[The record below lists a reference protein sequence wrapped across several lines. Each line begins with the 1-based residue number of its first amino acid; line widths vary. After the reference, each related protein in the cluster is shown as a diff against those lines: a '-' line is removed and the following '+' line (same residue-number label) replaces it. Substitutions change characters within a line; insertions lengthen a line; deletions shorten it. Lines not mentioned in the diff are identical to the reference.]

1 MPITDSTADIIGR
14 IKYLIKQSRMTQ
26 AEFARRIS
34 VDPSNMSK
42 HLSGRLP
49 ITDSLINRIVVDMGI
64 SKKWLMSGADV
75 PFSKHSQIDEVTG
88 TSLKSVKNGI
98 PVYDIDVTAG
108 GEELSSMFT
117 VDRITG
123 YVALPRLSSD
133 SLIVH
138 VSGDSMQ
145 PEIID
150 GGMVVIRPVA
160 PGSPIIWGQVY
171 VVVTDD
177 FRRVKFLRR
186 HPSDDSKVILHS
198 ANPNYD
204 DMEVDRGDIKSLFR
218 VEAILNCK
226 ICG

>member
-1 MPITDSTADIIGR
+1 MSITDSKADIIGR

-64 SKKWLMSGADV
+64 SKKWLISGTDV
-75 PFSKHSQIDEVTG
+75 PFSKNSSIEEFSDA
-88 TSLKSVKNGI
+88 SLKSVRNGI

-108 GEELSSMFT
+108 VEELSSMFT

-150 GGMVVIRPVA
+150 GGMVAIRPVT

-204 DMEVDRGDIKSLFR
+204 DLEIDRADIKSLFR